1 MSTYSTVG
9 QCVAKSVLSALY
21 IPMYFRTLCHCTS
34 TVQYSVQYIG
44 QCVSKSDL
52 STLYNMYFSIFVYS
66 CTKVCGYS
74 HVASVIT
81 T

>member
-1 MSTYSTVG
+1 MLYLHDLILSYCVPVWVHTVG
-9 QCVAKSVLSALY
+9 QFLAKSVLSALY

-52 STLYNMYFSIFVYS
+52 SAL
-66 CTKVCGYS
+66 
-74 HVASVIT
+74 
-81 T
+81 